1 MKIMKLE
8 RQLFIFPFLKL
19 NKIMSEDK
27 LVEYENNFHSF
38 LITENKK
45 DLIIC
50 LDRLFKVYQIKKF
63 QLKLIV
69 DLNSFWFEKKKL
81 FYFDKNIF
89 GCLFWHTPFTASS
102 VKPTDDEVQLYNIN
116 TFKKIIDC
124 KLDGDKNFFI
134 PSKKIFL
141 GSRFIYNYEHQSEN
155 SLDKISKYKIIAKI
169 KNNYG
174 CKFCELNDDCICI
187 YSKWEVNIY
196 KNKYYI

>member
-89 GCLFWHTPFTASS
+89 GCLF
-102 VKPTDDEVQLYNIN
+102 
-116 TFKKIIDC
+116 
-124 KLDGDKNFFI
+124 
-134 PSKKIFL
+134 
-141 GSRFIYNYEHQSEN
+141 
-155 SLDKISKYKIIAKI
+155 
-169 KNNYG
+169 
-174 CKFCELNDDCICI
+174 
-187 YSKWEVNIY
+187 
-196 KNKYYI
+196 